1 MSSQLLEAGRQYWDL
16 TAETY
21 DQVFPETL
29 VGRAQRG
36 AVWTA
41 LEQAFQSGQR
51 VLELNC
57 GTGIDAV
64 HLAEKGVRVL
74 ACDLSPRMVEIA
86 AQRSAANEAAERTVF
101 RAIPTEEIAQLI
113 PEGPFDGAFSNF
125 SGLNHV
131 EDLSKVAR
139 DLGQLLRP
147 GARVLICMAGRI
159 GAWEI
164 IWQLARRD
172 LRGVVRRLRPQLQT
186 PKMQAYFPSVRS
198 IARAFKPNFRLVH
211 WQGIGIAVPPSCMEP
226 WARRFPMVLEGMI
239 SADQWLTH
247 CPGVR
252 ALGDCVLLH
261 FERLPISQ

>member
-29 VGRAQRG
+29 VGRAMRG

-41 LEQAFQSGQR
+41 LEHAFQSGQR

-64 HLAEKGVRVL
+64 HLAERGIRVL
-74 ACDLSPRMVEIA
+74 ACDLSPRMTEIA
-86 AQRSAANEAAERTVF
+86 TQRSVANEVAELAVF

-131 EDLSKVAR
+131 ENLSGVAR

-147 GARVLICMAGRI
+147 GARLLICMIGRF
-159 GAWEI
+159 GAWEV
-164 IWQLARRD
+164 IWQLAHRS
-172 LRGVVRRLRPQLQT
+172 LKGAMRRLHPQFET
-186 PKMQAYFPSVRS
+186 PKMKAYYPSVRS
-198 IARAFKPNFRLVH
+198 IAGAFKPNFRLLR

-226 WARRFPMVLEGMI
+226 WARRFPTVLKGMVY
-239 SADQWLTH
+239 ADRWLTH
-247 CPGVR
+247 CPGVKG
-252 ALGDCVLLH
+252 LGDCVLLH
-261 FERLPISQ
+261 FERLPIAQ

>member
-1 MSSQLLEAGRQYWDL
+1 MSNQVLEAGRQYWDL

-29 VGRAQRG
+29 IGRAQRG

-57 GTGIDAV
+57 GTGMDAV
-64 HLAEKGVRVL
+64 HLAKNGIRVL
-74 ACDLSPRMVEIA
+74 GCDLSPRMIELA
-86 AQRSAANEAAERTVF
+86 AQRSVASEVAERAVF

-131 EDLSKVAR
+131 EDLSRVAR

-147 GARVLICMAGRI
+147 GARVLICMIGRV
-159 GAWEI
+159 APWDV
-164 IWQLARRD
+164 IWQLAHRNLKGAMRR
-172 LRGVVRRLRPQLQT
+172 RRPQLAN
-186 PKMQAYFPSVRS
+186 PKMKAYHPSVRF
-198 IARAFKPNFRLVH
+198 IARAFHPNFRLRH
-211 WQGIGIAVPPSCMEP
+211 WQGIGITVPPSFMEP
-226 WARRFPMVLEGMI
+226 WARRFPTVLKGMVY
-239 SADQWLTH
+239 ADKWLTH
-247 CPGVR
+247 CPGAR

-261 FERLPISQ
+261 FERLPV